1 MIDSTA
7 LVWVGVAGH
16 PTLMEAA
23 AMSRNEKMPDSLNRA
38 KAGKAQASL
47 TLREVM
53 PQLRIAGFSVNG

>member
-7 LVWVGVAGH
+7 LVWVGVAGC
-16 PTLMEAA
+16 PTLNEAA
-23 AMSRNEKMPDSLNRA
+23 AMSRKAKMPDSLCRA

-53 PQLRIAGFSVNG
+53 PQLRIAGFSING